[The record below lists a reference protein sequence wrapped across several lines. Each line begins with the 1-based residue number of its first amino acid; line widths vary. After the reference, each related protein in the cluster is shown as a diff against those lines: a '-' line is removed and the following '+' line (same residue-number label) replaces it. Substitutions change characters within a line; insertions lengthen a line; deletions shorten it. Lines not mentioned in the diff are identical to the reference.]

1 MGIRE
6 TIQNR
11 ATNQSAAWAI
21 AAAIIA
27 PLVTALTNSQF
38 TAMIPMENLVFSF
51 AMLAMLLLF
60 IKDDKKQEHNNAAA
74 TLTNPKTTERLSDN
88 MADVA
93 KAMKSMETDAIKAEV
108 DKYIKDLDLQ
118 PKTIQKIV
126 EVEKVVYEPVD
137 RIIYV
142 PAESEPE
149 VMEWSEP
156 ENTTKAPMGILQ
168 SIIHKEE

>member
-108 DKYIKDLDLQ
+108 DEYIKDLDLQ
-118 PKTIQKIV
+118 PKV
-126 EVEKVVYEPVD
+126 VEKIVYEPVD
-137 RIIYV
+137 RIVYM

-156 ENTTKAPMGILQ
+156 ENTTEVPRGP
-168 SIIHKEE
+168 KEIMRID